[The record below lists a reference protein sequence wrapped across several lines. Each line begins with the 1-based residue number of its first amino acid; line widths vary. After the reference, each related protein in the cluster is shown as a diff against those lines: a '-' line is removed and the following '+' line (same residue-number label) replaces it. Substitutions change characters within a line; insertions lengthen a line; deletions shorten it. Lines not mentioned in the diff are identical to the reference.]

1 MTTTGYIDLNA
12 DCGEGVGDDAALIP
26 LVSSA
31 NLACGFHAGDP
42 DILRASVRLCREH
55 GVAIGAQPSLA
66 DREGFGRRELPVSPD
81 QAYALVLYQVA
92 AVGGFCHAAG
102 VPLRHVKPHGALY
115 NMAARDSSLA
125 AAIAAAVH
133 DYDPALILFGLADSA
148 LTCAG
153 IDAGLVV
160 ANEAFIDR
168 RYRADGSLAPRGTPG
183 ALINEFD
190 VAVEQALRIVRHQPI
205 QTVDGDPLTLS
216 ADTLCL
222 HGDGPHA
229 TDLARRVR
237 SALNENGIDIR
248 PPSCVRP

>member
-1 MTTTGYIDLNA
+1 MTVAVSIDLNA
-12 DCGEGVGDDAALIP
+12 DCGEGVGDDVALIP

-42 DILRASVRLCREH
+42 DILHASVRLCREH
-55 GVAIGAQPSLA
+55 GVAVGAQPSLA
-66 DREGFGRRELPVSPD
+66 DREGFGRRELPITTEQV
-81 QAYALVLYQVA
+81 YTLVLYQIGAVA
-92 AVGGFCHAAG
+92 GFCRAAG
-102 VPLRHVKPHGALY
+102 IALQHVKPHGALY
-115 NMAARDSSLA
+115 NMAARDPSLA

-133 DYDPALILFGLADSA
+133 DYDPGLILFGLADSA
-148 LTCAG
+148 LTRAG

-183 ALINEFD
+183 ALIDELD
-190 VAVEQALRIVRHQPI
+190 VAVEQALRIVRRQPI

-229 TDLARRVR
+229 IDLARRVR
-237 SALNENGIDIR
+237 SALNESGIAIR
-248 PPSCVRP
+248 PPSPIRP